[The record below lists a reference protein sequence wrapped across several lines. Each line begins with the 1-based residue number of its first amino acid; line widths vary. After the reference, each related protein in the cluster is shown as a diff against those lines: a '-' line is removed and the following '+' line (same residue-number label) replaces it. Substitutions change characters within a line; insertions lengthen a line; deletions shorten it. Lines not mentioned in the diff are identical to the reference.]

1 MMQEQVQK
9 RVSEAFPDAQVQVQ
23 VEGNR
28 ATIEVVSERF
38 NQMNRVQRQQAV
50 YGCIE
55 DFIAD
60 GSLHAVTIRASVQ
73 A

>member
-38 NQMNRVQRQQAV
+38 NQMNRVQRQQAG

-60 GSLHAVTIRASVQ
+60 GSLHAVTIRASVP